1 MSNNI
6 FNIFPLRSNPLH
18 VPSYFISYHF
28 DKIVKLF
35 YVKRAKGINLQ
46 SLCNI
51 SDNCICQ
58 TTFLNYFLCA
68 PTPLHEDLFLS
79 IWYCIARHCIGF
91 IKWSL
96 CHVKMPNIGLGWYQL
111 ANPQSVCFKSDNCFS
126 QTIFEWHQNMSQ
138 CHYMIGLLLFWFR
151 SHCLI

>member
-1 MSNNI
+1 MYITTTIQLLNWHTGYLRTHRVLCPGNS
-6 FNIFPLRSNPLH
+6 FPMLSTPPAWRL

-79 IWYCIARHCIGF
+79 IWYCIVLMQDMHCIYQM
-91 IKWSL
+91 KPLPCENAEYWSWVVST
-96 CHVKMPNIGLGWYQL
+96 C
-111 ANPQSVCFKSDNCFS
+111 KSAKRVF
-126 QTIFEWHQNMSQ
+126 QI
-138 CHYMIGLLLFWFR
+138 R
-151 SHCLI
+151 